1 MARFVVSWGGMD
13 VLKRMKSSRT
23 TTLDPLN
30 AVCRIPLTDDERTIA
45 VTTAAPPKMSEITW
59 RIFRIMAEFVEG
71 FQFLSTTKNEVTIFG
86 STRIPPT
93 HRWYGVAVQLGKLL
107 GAHGFTVVTGGGPG
121 IMEAAN
127 KGAYEAGAES
137 IGLNIQLPHEQRVN
151 PYVTRSRAF
160 HYFFTRKVMLA
171 ASAQAYVYFPGGF
184 GTLDELFEILTLIQ
198 TKKSERIQVVLVGHE
213 YWDPLVNWLTM
224 SVLGTF
230 DAVSRE
236 DLQIFTVVDTAED
249 AFDLIKSSQERSLF

>member
-1 MARFVVSWGGMD
+1 MPM
-13 VLKRMKSSRT
+13 
-23 TTLDPLN
+23 
-30 AVCRIPLTDDERTIA
+30 TDDERRMCM
-45 VTTAAPPKMSEITW
+45 VTPAAAPKMSDMTW

-71 FQFLSTTKNEVTIFG
+71 FQFLSSTKREVTVFG
-86 STRIPPT
+86 SARLPPT
-93 HRWYGVAVQLGKLL
+93 SRWYQEATTLGRML
-107 GAHGFTVVTGGGPG
+107 GEAGFSVITGGGPG

-137 IGLNIQLPHEQRVN
+137 IGLNIQLPNEQRTN

-198 TKKSERIQVVLVGHE
+198 TKKSEPIAIVLMGKE
-213 YWDPLVNWLTM
+213 YWDPLVDWLKER
-224 SVLGTF
+224 VLGMF
-230 DAVSRE
+230 DAIE
-236 DLQIFTVVDTAED
+236 AQDLQLFTVVDTAEE
-249 AFDLIKSSQERSLF
+249 AFTLIRNSRERTFF